1 MIKVKIPMKKIAL
14 IAALFLFAGVIT
26 VLFACTPEAH
36 TNFDADK
43 KFSRLLEEVR
53 YSAELEDASEYSDY
67 ILSDLPEG
75 TDVKM
80 YICGGSHADA
90 VIMCKAGSSS
100 DLPEIRSALDEYIAA
115 GRRSAE
121 RYDPNEV
128 SKYDKAVR
136 FESGLYVF
144 VCITAD
150 VSSAAAIL
158 K

>member
-43 KFSRLLEEVR
+43 TFSRLLEEVR

-115 GRRSAE
+115 GRR
-121 RYDPNEV
+121 YDPNEV

-136 FESGLYVF
+136 FESGLYIF
-144 VCITAD
+144 VCVTAD
-150 VSSAAAIL
+150 TAGVNAVL

>member
-43 KFSRLLEEVR
+43 TFSRLLEEVR

-100 DLPEIRSALDEYIAA
+100 DLPEIRSALDLSLIH
-115 GRRSAE
+115 
-121 RYDPNEV
+121 
-128 SKYDKAVR
+128 
-136 FESGLYVF
+136 
-144 VCITAD
+144 I
-150 VSSAAAIL
+150 
-158 K
+158 

>member
-43 KFSRLLEEVR
+43 TFSRLLEEVR

-90 VIMCKAGSSS
+90 V
-100 DLPEIRSALDEYIAA
+100 ALRD
-115 GRRSAE
+115 
-121 RYDPNEV
+121 
-128 SKYDKAVR
+128 
-136 FESGLYVF
+136 GLAQRGGVQIGVMEAKTG
-144 VCITAD
+144 VCTKD
-150 VSSAAAIL
+150 TTR
-158 K
+158 

>member
-43 KFSRLLEEVR
+43 TFSRLLEEVR

-80 YICGGSHADA
+80 YICGGQPCRCSYHVQGWQQLRLARNP
-90 VIMCKAGSSS
+90 
-100 DLPEIRSALDEYIAA
+100 LR
-115 GRRSAE
+115 
-121 RYDPNEV
+121 
-128 SKYDKAVR
+128 
-136 FESGLYVF
+136 
-144 VCITAD
+144 T
-150 VSSAAAIL
+150 
-158 K
+158 

>member
-1 MIKVKIPMKKIAL
+1 
-14 IAALFLFAGVIT
+14 
-26 VLFACTPEAH
+26 
-36 TNFDADK
+36 
-43 KFSRLLEEVR
+43 
-53 YSAELEDASEYSDY
+53 
-67 ILSDLPEG
+67 
-75 TDVKM
+75 
-80 YICGGSHADA
+80 
-90 VIMCKAGSSS
+90 MCKAGSSS

-136 FESGLYVF
+136 FESGLYIF

-150 VSSAAAIL
+150 TAGVNAVL

>member
-1 MIKVKIPMKKIAL
+1 
-14 IAALFLFAGVIT
+14 
-26 VLFACTPEAH
+26 
-36 TNFDADK
+36 
-43 KFSRLLEEVR
+43 
-53 YSAELEDASEYSDY
+53 
-67 ILSDLPEG
+67 
-75 TDVKM
+75 M